1 MTGFGVGDASLP
13 GGRVV
18 AEIRSVNQRFLDVR
32 ARLPRE
38 LADLSLF
45 AEQVARERLRRGR
58 VDLVVHTEGAPASGV
73 VLDKGRARAA
83 LRAFAE
89 LRDELVRGHDGEPPL
104 PLGAE
109 IPMSLLAAVPELF
122 APPTG
127 TAQEALR
134 SAVKLAIERAVDAME
149 TMCRREGDA
158 LAADL
163 RARCA
168 TLREMVAA
176 AVSEA
181 ESTREA
187 ARRRLRDRTLRLLA
201 DAAIEVD
208 ASRIEAEVVLLAERS
223 DVTEEITRLQSH
235 LDQLGAALSDGRST
249 PTVET
254 QPRNA
259 DEGEPARSSAASQ
272 AGAKPRATSEPVGRR
287 LDFLLQ
293 EMLREANT
301 LGAKAQDAALSHR
314 VVAIKVELERLR
326 EQVQNI
332 E

>member
-1 MTGFGVGDASLP
+1 MTGFGVGDAPLP

-58 VDLVVHTEGAPASGV
+58 VDLVVHTEGAPASSLH
-73 VLDKGRARAA
+73 LDKDRARAA

-89 LRDELVRGHDGEPPL
+89 LREDLVHPQGGDAPL
-104 PLGAE
+104 PLSAE
-109 IPMSLLAAVPELF
+109 IPMGLLATVPDLF
-122 APPTG
+122 TPPSG
-127 TAQEALR
+127 AAQEALR
-134 SAVKLAIERAVDAME
+134 AAVKRAIERAVEAME
-149 TMCRREGDA
+149 TMCRREGEA

-163 RARCA
+163 RARA
-168 TLREMVAA
+168 GGLRDLVADVA
-176 AVSEA
+176 RVA
-181 ESTREA
+181 ESSRDA
-187 ARRRLRDRTLRLLA
+187 IRRRLRERAIRLLS
-201 DAAIEVD
+201 DAALEVD
-208 ASRIEAEVVLLAERS
+208 PSRVEAEVVLLADRS
-223 DVTEEITRLQSH
+223 DVTEEVTRLGSH
-235 LDQLGAALSDGRST
+235 LDQLAAALD
-249 PTVET
+249 
-254 QPRNA
+254 
-259 DEGEPARSSAASQ
+259 AR
-272 AGAKPRATSEPVGRR
+272 GGEPVGRR
-287 LDFLLQ
+287 IDFLLQ
-293 EMLREANT
+293 EMLRESNT

>member
-1 MTGFGVGDASLP
+1 MTGFGVGDVTLP
-13 GGRVV
+13 EGRVV

-58 VDLVVHTEGAPASGV
+58 VELLVHAEGAVIRPCI
-73 VLDKGRARAA
+73 LDKDRARAA
-83 LRAFAE
+83 LRSLAE
-89 LRDELVRGHDGEPPL
+89 LRDEASP
-104 PLGAE
+104 GAE
-109 IPMSLLAAVPELF
+109 VPIGLLAAVPDLFVPPGGAEL
-122 APPTG
+122 A
-127 TAQEALR
+127 ALR
-134 SAVKLAIERAVDAME
+134 GSVKLAIERAVDAMDA
-149 TMCRREGDA
+149 MCRREGEA

-163 RARCA
+163 RARCGV
-168 TLREMVAA
+168 LRDLVAEVGRLA
-176 AVSEA
+176 DG
-181 ESTREA
+181 TREA
-187 ARRRLRDRTLRLLA
+187 VQQRLRERLARLLSGVEA
-201 DAAIEVD
+201 NVDAA
-208 ASRIEAEVVLLAERS
+208 RLEAEVVILADRS
-223 DVTEEITRLQSH
+223 DVTEELTRLGSH
-235 LDQLGAALSDGRST
+235 LDQFCDVSGDDRG
-249 PTVET
+249 
-254 QPRNA
+254 
-259 DEGEPARSSAASQ
+259 
-272 AGAKPRATSEPVGRR
+272 EPVGRR

>member
-1 MTGFGVGDASLP
+1 MRSMTGFGVGEASLP

-38 LADLSLF
+38 LGDLTLF

-58 VDLVVHTEGAPASGV
+58 VDLVVHTEGAPASGA
-73 VLDKGRARAA
+73 VLDKDRARAA

-89 LRDELVRGHDGEPPL
+89 LRDELSRGGEGAPPL
-104 PLGAE
+104 PLAAE
-109 IPMSLLAAVPELF
+109 IPLSLLAVVPDLF
-122 APPTG
+122 APPPFD
-127 TAQEALR
+127 AQKALR
-134 SAVKLAIERAVDAME
+134 AAVKLAIERAVEAME
-149 TMCRREGDA
+149 SMCRREGEA

-163 RARCA
+163 RGRCE
-168 TLREMVAA
+168 TLRALVADVAQA
-176 AVSEA
+176 AEA
-181 ESTREA
+181 SRESV
-187 ARRRLRDRTLRLLA
+187 RRRMRERAIRLLA
-201 DAAIEVD
+201 DAALEVD
-208 ASRIEAEVVLLAERS
+208 AARVEAEVVLLADRS
-223 DVTEEITRLQSH
+223 DVTEEITRLESH
-235 LDQLGAALSDGRST
+235 LDQLAGAL
-249 PTVET
+249 
-254 QPRNA
+254 A
-259 DEGEPARSSAASQ
+259 DEGAP
-272 AGAKPRATSEPVGRR
+272 GKPRPSEGPVGRR

-301 LGAKAQDAALSHR
+301 LGAKAQEAALSHR